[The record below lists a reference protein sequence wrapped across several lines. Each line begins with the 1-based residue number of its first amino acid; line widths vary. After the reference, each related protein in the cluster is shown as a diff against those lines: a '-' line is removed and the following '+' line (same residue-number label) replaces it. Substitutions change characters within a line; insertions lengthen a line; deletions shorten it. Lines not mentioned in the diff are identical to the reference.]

1 MENTQPE
8 ATNGV
13 DTTIKQE
20 LEQPVDT
27 NGVEVKQE
35 TLETSV
41 SEPAAA
47 AAAPTPVT
55 TTNKGKP
62 VTEEVGG
69 SLVRRYLNQ
78 HLTVH
83 LLEGLKLTSQT
94 KPEDPLKFLGEFLIQ
109 RSNELAMKEENN

>member
-1 MENTQPE
+1 METTQPE
-8 ATNGV
+8 TTNGV

-20 LEQPVDT
+20 SEQPVET

-35 TLETSV
+35 TSETSV
-41 SEPAAA
+41 SEPAP

-69 SLVRRYLNQ
+69 SSVRRYLNQ

-109 RSNELAMKEENN
+109 RSNELAMKEDNN